1 MDESTFNKF
10 RELVYQK
17 SGISLGN
24 GKEALVSAR
33 ISKRM
38 RALEINDFREY
49 LKFVTQDKSGK
60 EIVQLLDMISTNVT
74 SFFRES
80 NHFDFLKTIV
90 SEWLSQGQRRFRFW
104 SAACSTG
111 EEPYTMAMILSE
123 TVTGNS
129 VDMKILAT
137 DISTRVLDK
146 CREGTYEGEKLK
158 SIPPNF
164 KERYFKQ
171 QRNDNGETIH
181 LVNGA
186 LKNLIVFKRLNLST
200 HPFPMRG
207 PFDVIFCRNVMIYFD
222 NDLRS
227 SLLGEMYRLLKPNGY
242 LMVGHSESLTGI
254 ACDFRTLQP
263 SVYIKDETATNK

>member
-10 RELVYQK
+10 REIVYQR

-24 GKEALVSAR
+24 GKVALVSAR
-33 ISKRM
+33 VSKRM
-38 RALEINDFREY
+38 RALGINDFRKY
-49 LKFVTQDKSGK
+49 LKFVTQDKSGE
-60 EIVQLLDMISTNVT
+60 EIVHLLDVISTNVT

-80 NHFDFLKTIV
+80 NHFDFLKTAV
-90 SEWLSQGQRRFRFW
+90 SEWLAQGQRRFRFW

-111 EEPYTMAMILSE
+111 EEPYTMAMTLSE

-137 DISTRVLDK
+137 DISTRVLDT
-146 CREGTYEGEKLK
+146 CRKGAYEGEKLK
-158 SIPPNF
+158 GIPLIF
-164 KERYFKQ
+164 RERYFKQ
-171 QRNDNGETIH
+171 CRNNNGET
-181 LVNGA
+181 LYMVNGA
-186 LKNLIVFKRLNLST
+186 LKNLIVFKRLNLSA

-222 NDLRS
+222 NALRS
-227 SLLGEMYRLLKPNGY
+227 SLLGEMHRLLKPNGY

-254 ACDFRTLQP
+254 ASNFRVLKP
-263 SVYIKDETATNK
+263 SIYVKGEMITGK